1 MILPGILSSQISGHL
16 YSYSTDFYQIA
27 TATVTSGGST
37 TVTFSGIPS
46 TYKHLQVRIAAAS
59 NRATYGTDSIYFKI
73 NNDAGINYSF
83 HQLGTDGA
91 SAYSLGISSVASM
104 YWDVI
109 GTTQS
114 AFGGGVVDILDYAN
128 TNKYKTFRS
137 LMGNDNNGTISG
149 SGGAVALASGSWRST
164 AAIDTITLSPVY
176 GTSFNQ
182 YSTFA
187 LYGAN

>member
-27 TATVTSGGST
+27 TATVTSGGAA
-37 TVTFSGIPS
+37 TVTFSSIPS
-46 TYKHLQVRIAAAS
+46 TYKHLQIRISAES
-59 NRATYGTDSIYFKI
+59 NRATYGTDSVQFKI
-73 NNDAGINYSF
+73 NNDVGTNYSF
-83 HQLGTDGA
+83 HQLGTDG
-91 SAYSLGISSVASM
+91 STAYGLGVINTATM

-137 LMGNDNNGTISG
+137 LMGNDNNGTIAG
-149 SGGAVALASGSWRST
+149 SGGAVALASGNWRNT
-164 AAIDTITLSPVY
+164 AAIDTITLNPVY
-176 GTSFNQ
+176 GTLFNQ
-182 YSTFA
+182 NSTFA
-187 LYGAN
+187 LYGVK